1 MWTFSC
7 AWVLTAMQRKWML
20 GDSQVEG
27 INENKVVG
35 VVWDAAWCLAWHG
48 GELSLYI
55 LLIVQIDVL

>member
-1 MWTFSC
+1 
-7 AWVLTAMQRKWML
+7 ML